1 MFWKQVLNP
10 AEPSSVVLWESPDK
24 GPGDIQKPQI
34 WHAKLKL
41 YFYLKIQPMNK
52 KKKVLFL

>member
-41 YFYLKIQPMNK
+41 YF
-52 KKKVLFL
+52 